1 MMIYIEVVGNTAL
14 IIIFLYYNR
23 LKIVR
28 KGHCNYKPY
37 REKGVTL
44 NFKMNYLYILYEV
57 NMFNVLIDEKKATSV
72 PCPLGWKNGLL
83 IQGNNW

>member
-1 MMIYIEVVGNTAL
+1 MMIYIEVVGNTVL

-44 NFKMNYLYILYEV
+44 NSKMNYLYIPYEV
-57 NMFNVLIDEKKATSV
+57 NMFNVLIDERKATSV
-72 PCPLGWKNGLL
+72 SCSLEWKKGLL
-83 IQGNNW
+83 IQRNNW